1 MTQDDSTQ
9 EPSHEH
15 LAPLSKKER
24 RVLGTLIEKSLT
36 TPEYYPLTI
45 KALTTG
51 CNQKSNRSPLSSYDE
66 YDAEEILD
74 GLRSRGLI
82 AAVQTAGGRA
92 ERYRHLLRDQV
103 GWKNASLA
111 IMAELLLRG
120 RQQLGELRSRA
131 NRMATIDSLDQLREE
146 LRQLMQNGY
155 VQASGDLHRRGIE
168 VDHGLY
174 LDTEQNKSQGLSSAP
189 GQSPQQSPRQ
199 SVKDVSEPQTESIN
213 RAGQS
218 NEQQSG
224 QTAAISEPQIDYRDE
239 IEELK
244 NMVLQLEDRIS
255 ELERQLGV

>member
-1 MTQDDSTQ
+1 MNQSPDQ
-9 EPSHEH
+9 EEPQHEQ

-74 GLRSRGLI
+74 GLRKRGLV

-92 ERYRHLLRDQV
+92 ERYRHLLRNHV
-103 GWKNASLA
+103 GWKNSALA
-111 IMAELLLRG
+111 IMTELLLRG

-131 NRMATIDSLDQLREE
+131 NRMAPIDSLDLLREE
-146 LRQLMQNGY
+146 LQQLMKAGY
-155 VQASGDLHRRGIE
+155 VQSSGDLKRRGIE
-168 VDHGLY
+168 VDHHLY
-174 LDTEQNKSQGLSSAP
+174 LDTEQNKSLDFTSASSPPSAHGNAP
-189 GQSPQQSPRQ
+189 ANVPEATPEEISSQQIANSQHDSSQ
-199 SVKDVSEPQTESIN
+199 SVPQV
-213 RAGQS
+213 
-218 NEQQSG
+218 
-224 QTAAISEPQIDYRDE
+224 DYREE

-244 NMVLQLEDRIS
+244 SMIVRLEDRLS